1 MYMED
6 THPQN
11 NQPTFQGYKISK
23 DLDQEMNEG
32 LLLNDNNQ
40 SSVPLSQINLNS
52 NGQPQSNSP
61 TSYQRI
67 EQHERRGI
75 ISKILS
81 PVMNFITYFCG
92 ERKEIDPSEE
102 DRIFSPLPG
111 RVKNFNTFATH
122 LKTRIGILIIYD
134 KDNLQEM
141 NELVSNII
149 NDQITLELI
158 QHNCVVYVV
167 LGSSNEGKR
176 ISSLLSDNLLLP
188 TFLFAYNDRNNLT
201 FNRSSVAE
209 RLVGIISIETF
220 KNTLLNVI
228 DSKQKNKKN
237 VSAFSN
243 AEIIE
248 QQKRDLENLE
258 RIEEMK
264 KNQEREAILREK
276 QAQKKEE
283 ERQKEL
289 MLKAEKAKITLPEEP
304 SQDDPNSTS
313 IVFRYPDGE
322 KRVERRFLKTNKVQ
336 TLYDFVFSLGKEIYT
351 EPDYS
356 KFSLIQPFPFKTY
369 DNMDKTLEEE
379 TLFPNA
385 VLQIK
390 EEE

>member
-6 THPQN
+6 THPQD
-11 NQPTFQGYKISK
+11 NQPTLQGYKISK
-23 DLDQEMNEG
+23 DLDQEMNEN

-40 SSVPLSQINLNS
+40 SSIPLSQINLNS
-52 NGQPQSNSP
+52 REQPQLNPS
-61 TSYQRI
+61 TSYPRP
-67 EQHERRGI
+67 EQQDRRGI
-75 ISKILS
+75 VSKIFS
-81 PVMNFITYFCG
+81 PFVNFITSFCG

-111 RVKNFNTFATH
+111 RVKTFNTFTTH
-122 LKTRIGILIIYD
+122 LKTRIGILIIYN
-134 KDNLQEM
+134 KDSLQEM

-167 LGSSNEGKR
+167 LGSSIEGKR
-176 ISSLLSDNLLLP
+176 ISSLLPDNLLLP
-188 TFLFAYNDRNNLT
+188 AFFFAYNDRNNNT

-209 RLVGIISIETF
+209 RLEGTISVETF
-220 KNTLLNVI
+220 KNVLLNVI
-228 DSKQKNKKN
+228 DSKQKNKKKTP
-237 VSAFSN
+237 AFSN

-248 QQKRDLENLE
+248 QQKRDLEKLE

-264 KNQEREAILREK
+264 KKQEREALLREK
-276 QAQKKEE
+276 QAQKEEE
-283 ERQKEL
+283 ERLKEL
-289 MLKAEKAKITLPEEP
+289 MLKAEKAKRTLPEEP
-304 SQDDPNSTS
+304 SKDDPNSTS

-322 KRVERRFLKTNKVQ
+322 KRIERRFLKTNKVQ
-336 TLYDFVFSLGKEIYT
+336 ILYDFIFSLGREIYT
-351 EPDYS
+351 EPDYT

-379 TLFPNA
+379 SLFPNA